1 MTGTGTAAA
10 RWREL
15 QEARGIPPE
24 ILAQAPA
31 SPWRHDPKHFVAPA
45 EPADAPSRDA
55 ALALLR
61 TAASQRTGKHDDVR
75 TVRNVTGWAARADQD
90 DARPVPGPAEWPA
103 RADQDDARTA
113 PDAAQRLARADEGGD
128 VTVLDVG
135 CGGGSASLAVADHAD
150 LLVGVDHHP
159 GMLEVFA
166 ADCAA
171 RGVRYRTVLGEWPD
185 VAKEAGRADAVLCHH
200 VGYNTVDFPPFL
212 TALTEAARV
221 GVVMEL
227 TAQHPMAWLDPLW
240 VRFHGLHRPP
250 PATADDAVAV
260 LRELGIEP
268 TVTRWRRPP
277 RLPEDPAWVARRLC
291 LPPERV
297 PEVAEALAE
306 TPPRP
311 RDTVT
316 LTWAGSA

>member
-1 MTGTGTAAA
+1 VTTTGTAAA

-24 ILAQAPA
+24 IRAQAPVT
-31 SPWRHDPKHFVAPA
+31 PWRHDPKHFVAPA
-45 EPADAPSRDA
+45 EPANTPSREA

-61 TAASQRTGKHDDVR
+61 TAASQRTGEHEDTR
-75 TVRNVTGWAARADQD
+75 TVCGAAGWPARTDQD
-90 DARPVPGPAEWPA
+90 DARAASHP
-103 RADQDDARTA
+103 
-113 PDAAQRLARADEGGD
+113 AQRAAGAEEDSGP
-128 VTVLDVG
+128 TVLDVG
-135 CGGGSASLAVADHAD
+135 CGGGSASLAVADQAD

-171 RGVRYRTVLGEWPD
+171 RGVQYRTVLGEWPA
-185 VAKEAGRADAVLCHH
+185 VAGEAGRADAVLCHH

-268 TVTRWRRPP
+268 TVIRWQRSGGPAHD
-277 RLPEDPAWVARRLC
+277 PESIARRLC

-306 TPPRP
+306 IPPRTG
-311 RDTVT
+311 DVVT
-316 LTWAGSA
+316 LTWSAVPA